1 MGGRGPRAES
11 LNGRPQQ
18 AHCSWR
24 RFRGGGASPATKAAG
39 TGSGRKLS
47 SLTARSAWCL
57 DRGPEAGVWGQP
69 PAVPGFHRRSL
80 PLSFCR
86 SPRPP
91 RRRERR
97 ERDRRRARG
106 TLSAEGVQQQQQEP
120 EAIPP
125 SLARRVHIQ
134 QRRPS
139 SSSSSPEKAP
149 GGRPPGGRGE
159 GEAGR
164 PEGRAAEPGTES
176 ARQPASQ
183 RGPHPPAWGPSGGP
197 LPPRRVQGTEARAAE
212 GSFPDGNR
220 ANGPRPRSSGGP
232 FRRRRARVDGRRPP
246 AGRRVRAVHG
256 LRAVRGPPGEPD
268 RGAPPAPGHRRGRRG
283 RRAGGLER
291 VLARPGR
298 AGVRGVAR
306 RRRPRAARPL
316 RRGVWR
322 TSAQAG
328 GGGAPRRARR
338 RHRVPAR
345 GA

>member
-69 PAVPGFHRRSL
+69 PSVPGFHRRAHF
-80 PLSFCR
+80 PFAA
-86 SPRPP
+86 PP
-91 RRRERR
+91 A
-97 ERDRRRARG
+97 RRAADGSAEAGTAAEHGG
-106 TLSAEGVQQQQQEP
+106 TLSADGVQQQPEP

-134 QRRPS
+134 FGGHHRHRRQKRRREGVP
-139 SSSSSPEKAP
+139 
-149 GGRPPGGRGE
+149 RGGRGE

-164 PEGRAAEPGTES
+164 PEGRAAGPGRES

-197 LPPRRVQGTEARAAE
+197 LPRRRVQGTEARAAE

-220 ANGPRPRSSGGP
+220 ANGPRPRSSCGP

-256 LRAVRGPPGEPD
+256 LRAVRRPPGEPD

-283 RRAGGLER
+283 RRAGRLER

-328 GGGAPRRARR
+328 GRGAPRRARR